1 MPLETS
7 ASIAAVSYGLA
18 AIAFALLALTAR
30 GRDGPP
36 GVPGLAVPAAA
47 SFLWAGILALQAL
60 LRAGQELAA
69 LAELGRN
76 LVWVW
81 FLWRNLHALRAKTE
95 AIKAENN
102 DTLAFLGRGLSGLA
116 LLAFSSHVIALFFPA
131 SRLSYWIGAV
141 FPALFAVAGMVLV
154 EQFYRNSSVKERWG
168 IKHLCLALGGIF
180 VFDFYLFSEAML
192 FASISQDGWI
202 ARGAVNALL
211 VPLLWVSLR
220 RRANTDMQLAISHRM
235 AFHSAALMGAGL
247 YLMLMAA
254 AGYYIR
260 FAGGEWGAI
269 FQTVFLFGAALV
281 LLLAIFSST
290 VRAKLR
296 VYLAKHFF
304 RYRYDYREEWLHFTS
319 MLTEGEPDALVYDRS
334 LQAMARLVDSP
345 AAALWL
351 KQETGAPGS
360 SAASTGVYR
369 RAAQWNFA
377 ELDGQL
383 EAGHP
388 FAAFL
393 ESRQWV
399 LDLKDCKEQP
409 DLLLE
414 SGFPT
419 WLLECDQAWL
429 VIPLLWH
436 DRLSGFVVL
445 AKSLSQPGMDWE
457 INDLLKTAARQ
468 AAAHLAQAQAAEA
481 LTVARQFES
490 FNRAAAFVVH
500 DIKNL
505 VAQLSLLL
513 ANAEK
518 HKHKPAFQEDMLA
531 TIESSVARMNRMLI
545 KLSDEPG
552 ASNKSTVDLGV
563 ILNEVMQSKSAYSL
577 KPELHIEA
585 QGMRVKAEREKLVRV
600 VGHLVQ
606 NAIEATPYTGKVSVT
621 LARADAW
628 AVLKVEDTGAGMDA
642 DFIHERLFRP
652 FASTKGTGMGI
663 GAYECK
669 EYVQELNGTIQVA
682 SIPGRGTQFSVRLP
696 LITELTP

>member
-1 MPLETS
+1 MPIEPS

-18 AIAFALLALTAR
+18 AIAFALLALTSR

-47 SFLWAGILALQAL
+47 SFLWAAILALHAL

-81 FLWRNLHALRAKTE
+81 FLWRNLRALRAKTDSTD
-95 AIKAENN
+95 A
-102 DTLAFLGRGLSGLA
+102 LAFLGRGLGGLA
-116 LLAFSSHVIALFFPA
+116 ILALASHVIALFFPA

-141 FPALFAVAGMVLV
+141 YPALFAVAGMVLV
-154 EQFYRNSSVKERWG
+154 EQFYRNSSAQERWG

-192 FASISQDGWI
+192 FAAISQDGWI

-211 VPLLWVSLR
+211 VPLLWISLR

-269 FQTVFLFGAALV
+269 LQTVFLFGSALV
-281 LLLAIFSST
+281 LLLAVFSST

-304 RYRYDYREEWLHFTS
+304 RYRYDYREEWLRFTS
-319 MLTEGEPDALVYDRS
+319 MLTEGEPDAQVFDRS

-351 KQETGAPGS
+351 KQESGTQGGA
-360 SAASTGVYR
+360 VYR
-369 RAAQWNFA
+369 RAAHWNFA
-377 ELDGQL
+377 ELEGQL
-383 EAGHP
+383 EADHAFP
-388 FAAFL
+388 AFL

-409 DLLLE
+409 DLIAE
-414 SGFPT
+414 ADFPA
-419 WLLECDQAWL
+419 WLLACDKAWL

-436 DRLSGFVVL
+436 ERLSGFVVL
-445 AKSLSQPGMDWE
+445 AKSMSQPGMDWE

-518 HKHKPAFQEDMLA
+518 HKHNPEFQEDMLA
-531 TIESSVARMNRMLI
+531 TIESSVARMNRMLL
-545 KLSDEPG
+545 KLRDEPG
-552 ASNKSTVDLGV
+552 ASNKSTVDLSAMLTEV
-563 ILNEVMQSKSAYSL
+563 IQSKSAYSV
-577 KPELHIEA
+577 KPKLRIEA
-585 QGMRVKAEREKLVRV
+585 EGMRVKAEREKLVRV

-606 NAIEATPYTGKVSVT
+606 NAIEATPYTGNVSVT
-621 LARADAW
+621 LARTDGW
-628 AVLKVEDTGAGMDA
+628 AVLTVEDTGSGMDA
-642 DFIHERLFRP
+642 AFIRERLFRP

-669 EYVQELNGTIQVA
+669 EYVQELNGNIQVA
-682 SIPGRGTQFSVRLP
+682 SQPGRGTLFTVRLP
-696 LITELTP
+696 LISESTP

>member
-1 MPLETS
+1 MTME
-7 ASIAAVSYGLA
+7 ANVGIATISYGLA
-18 AIAFALLALTAR
+18 ALAFAFLALTSR

-47 SFLWAGILALQAL
+47 SFLWATILALHVL

-81 FLWRNLHALRAKTE
+81 FLWRNLRALRARNE
-95 AIKAENN
+95 QA
-102 DTLAFLGRGLSGLA
+102 DTLSSLGRGLTGLA
-116 LLAFSSHVIALFFPA
+116 VLAVASHVLAFLFSNPQ
-131 SRLSYWIGAV
+131 LSYWIGAV
-141 FPALFAVAGMVLV
+141 YPALFAIAGMVLV
-154 EQFYRNSSVKERWG
+154 EQFYRNSSVQERWG

-192 FASISQDGWI
+192 FAAISQDGWI

-211 VPLLWVSLR
+211 VPLLWISLR
-220 RRANTDMQLAISHRM
+220 RRANTDMKLAISHRM
-235 AFHSAALMGAGL
+235 AFHSAALMGSGL

-260 FAGGEWGAI
+260 YAGGEWGAI
-269 FQTVFLFGAALV
+269 LQTVFLFGAALV
-281 LLLAIFSST
+281 LLMAVFSSM

-304 RYRYDYREEWLHFTS
+304 RYRYDYREEWLRFTS
-319 MLTEGEPDALVYDRS
+319 MLTEGEPGAQVYDRS

-351 KQETGAPGS
+351 KQDS
-360 SAASTGVYR
+360 SAVTSSYR
-369 RAAQWNFA
+369 RAAHWNFA

-388 FAAFL
+388 FPSFL
-393 ESRQWV
+393 ETRQWV
-399 LDLKDCKEQP
+399 LDLKDCKDQP
-409 DLLLE
+409 ELLAE
-414 SGFPT
+414 SQLPA
-419 WLLECDQAWL
+419 WLLACDKAWL

-436 DRLSGFVVL
+436 DNLSGFVVL
-445 AKSLSQPGMDWE
+445 AKSMSQQGMDWE

-531 TIESSVARMNRMLI
+531 TIESSVARMNRMLL
-545 KLSDEPG
+545 KLSDE
-552 ASNKSTVDLGV
+552 AESSNKSSVDLGD
-563 ILNEVMQSKSAYSL
+563 ILTEVMQSKSAYSL

-585 QGMRVKAEREKLVRV
+585 TGLRVKAEREKLVRV
-600 VGHLVQ
+600 LGHLVQ

-621 LARADAW
+621 LARADDW
-628 AVLKVEDTGAGMDA
+628 ALLTVEDTGSGMDA
-642 DFIHERLFRP
+642 AFIRERLFRP

-669 EYVQELNGTIQVA
+669 EYVQGLNGNIQVT
-682 SIPGRGTQFSVRLP
+682 SHPGRGTLFSVRLP
-696 LITELTP
+696 LITEPTS

>member
-1 MPLETS
+1 MSGLATNMG
-7 ASIAAVSYGLA
+7 IAVFSYGLA
-18 AIAFALLALTAR
+18 AVAFAFLALTAR

-47 SFLWAGILALQAL
+47 SFLWAGILALHAL
-60 LRAGQELAA
+60 LRAGQELAG

-81 FLWRNLHALRAKTE
+81 FLWRNLRALRAKTDRTD
-95 AIKAENN
+95 N
-102 DTLAFLGRGLSGLA
+102 LAFLGRGLGGLA
-116 LLAFSSHVIALFFPA
+116 ILAFGSHAIALFFPA
-131 SRLSYWIGAV
+131 SQLSYWVGAV

-154 EQFYRNSSVKERWG
+154 EQFYRNSSIHERWT

-180 VFDFYLFSEAML
+180 VFDFYLYSEAML
-192 FASISQDGWI
+192 FAAISQDGWI

-211 VPLLWVSLR
+211 VPLLWISLR
-220 RRANTDMQLAISHRM
+220 RRANTDMKLAISHRM

-260 FAGGEWGAI
+260 YAGGEWGAVL
-269 FQTVFLFGAALV
+269 QTVFLFGAALV
-281 LLLAIFSST
+281 LLLAIFSGN

-319 MLTEGEPDALVYDRS
+319 MLTEGEPDARVYDRT

-351 KQETGAPGS
+351 KHENGT
-360 SAASTGVYR
+360 YR
-369 RAAQWNFA
+369 RAAQWNFS
-377 ELDGQL
+377 ELEGHL
-383 EAGHP
+383 EAGHA
-388 FAAFL
+388 FSAFL

-409 DLLLE
+409 DLLE
-414 SGFPT
+414 ETQFPA
-419 WLLECDQAWL
+419 WLLACDKAWL

-445 AKSLSQPGMDWE
+445 AKSMSQPGMDWE
-457 INDLLKTAARQ
+457 INDLLKTASRQ

-518 HKHKPAFQEDMLA
+518 HKHKPEFQEDMLA
-531 TIESSVARMNRMLI
+531 TIESSVARMNRMLL
-545 KLSDEPG
+545 KLKDETSASD
-552 ASNKSTVDLGV
+552 KSSVDLGE
-563 ILNEVMQSKSAYSL
+563 ILHEVMQSKSAYSL
-577 KPELHIEA
+577 KPNLQIEA
-585 QGMRVKAEREKLVRV
+585 AGMRVKADREKLVRV

-606 NAIEATPYTGKVSVT
+606 NAIEATPYTGNVGVK
-621 LARADAW
+621 LNREDGW
-628 AVLKVEDTGAGMDA
+628 AVMTVEDSGTGMDA
-642 DFIHERLFRP
+642 DFIRERLFRP
-652 FASTKGTGMGI
+652 FASTKGSGMGI

-669 EYVQELNGTIQVA
+669 EYVQELNGNIQVV
-682 SIPGRGTQFSVRLP
+682 SKPGRGTLFTVRLP
-696 LITELTP
+696 LITEPTP

>member
-1 MPLETS
+1 MPVES
-7 ASIAAVSYGLA
+7 SISIAAVSYGLA
-18 AIAFALLALTAR
+18 AIAFALLALTSR

-47 SFLWAGILALQAL
+47 SFLWAGILSLQAL

-69 LAELGRN
+69 VAELGRD

-81 FLWRNLHALRAKTE
+81 FLWRNLRALRAKTE
-95 AIKAENN
+95 GA
-102 DTLAFLGRGLSGLA
+102 DTLAFLGRGLGGLA
-116 LLAFSSHVIALFFPA
+116 ILAFASHAIALLFPA
-131 SRLSYWIGAV
+131 SQLSYWIGAV

-154 EQFYRNSSVKERWG
+154 EQFYRNSNVQERWG

-192 FASISQDGWI
+192 FAAISQDGWI

-220 RRANTDMQLAISHRM
+220 RRANTDMKLAISHRM

-269 FQTVFLFGAALV
+269 LQTVFLFGAALV
-281 LLLAIFSST
+281 LLMAVFSST

-304 RYRYDYREEWLHFTS
+304 RYRYDYREEWLRFTS
-319 MLTEGEPDALVYDRS
+319 MLTEGEPDAQVYDRS

-351 KQETGAPGS
+351 KQESGA
-360 SAASTGVYR
+360 YR
-369 RAAQWNFA
+369 RAAHWNFA
-377 ELDGQL
+377 ELEGQL
-383 EAGHP
+383 EADHP
-388 FAAFL
+388 FTAFL
-393 ESRQWV
+393 EIRQWV
-399 LDLKDCKEQP
+399 LDLKDCREQP
-409 DLLLE
+409 DLLAE
-414 SGFPT
+414 TQFPV
-419 WLLECDQAWL
+419 WLLGCDKAWL

-436 DRLSGFVVL
+436 ERLSGFVVL
-445 AKSLSQPGMDWE
+445 AKSMSQPGMDWE

-468 AAAHLAQAQAAEA
+468 AAAHLAQAQAADA

-513 ANAEK
+513 ANAER
-518 HKHKPAFQEDMLA
+518 HKHKPEFQEDMLA
-531 TIESSVARMNRMLI
+531 TIESSVARMNRMLL
-545 KLSDEPG
+545 KLRDEPG
-552 ASNKSTVDLGV
+552 ASDKSTVDLSL
-563 ILNEVMQSKSAYSL
+563 ILKDVMQSKSAYSL

-585 QGMRVKAEREKLVRV
+585 NGIRVKAEREKLVRIL
-600 VGHLVQ
+600 GHLVQ

-621 LARADAW
+621 LARADDW
-628 AVLKVEDTGAGMDA
+628 AVLSVEDTGAGMDA
-642 DFIHERLFRP
+642 AFIRERLFRP

-669 EYVQELNGTIQVA
+669 EYVQELNGNIQVA
-682 SIPGRGTQFSVRLP
+682 SKPGRGTLFTVRLP
-696 LITELTP
+696 LITEPTP

>member
-1 MPLETS
+1 MPLDSS
-7 ASIAAVSYGLA
+7 AIITAVSYGLA
-18 AIAFALLALTAR
+18 AVAFALLALTSR

-47 SFLWAGILALQAL
+47 SFLWAAILALQAL
-60 LRAGQELAA
+60 LRAGQELAG
-69 LAELGRN
+69 LAELMRD
-76 LVWVW
+76 LVWMW
-81 FLWRNLHALRAKTE
+81 FLWRNLRALRAKTDSD
-95 AIKAENN
+95 KARSA
-102 DTLAFLGRGLSGLA
+102 DTLAFLGRGLGGLA
-116 LLAFSSHVIALFFPA
+116 ALAFASHVIALLFPA
-131 SRLSYWIGAV
+131 SQLSYWIGAV
-141 FPALFAVAGMVLV
+141 YPALFAVAGMVLV
-154 EQFYRNSSVKERWG
+154 EQFYRNSSAQERWG

-192 FASISQDGWI
+192 FAAISQDGWV

-220 RRANTDMQLAISHRM
+220 RRANTDMNLAISHRM

-260 FAGGEWGAI
+260 LAGGNWGAML
-269 FQTVFLFGAALV
+269 QTVFLFGAALV
-281 LLLAIFSST
+281 LLLAVFSST

-304 RYRYDYREEWLHFTS
+304 RYRYDYREEWLRFTS
-319 MLTEGEPDALVYDRS
+319 MLTEGEPDAQVYDRS

-351 KQETGAPGS
+351 KQDSGAKTG
-360 SAASTGVYR
+360 GVYR
-369 RAAQWNFA
+369 RAAHWNFV

-383 EAGHP
+383 DADHTFP
-388 FAAFL
+388 KFL

-409 DLLLE
+409 DLLDE
-414 SGFPT
+414 ASFPP
-419 WLLECDQAWL
+419 WLLACEKAWL

-436 DRLSGFVVL
+436 ERLSGFVVL
-445 AKSLSQPGMDWE
+445 AKSMSQPGMDWE

-531 TIESSVARMNRMLI
+531 TIESSVARMNRMLL
-545 KLSDEPG
+545 KLRDDPG
-552 ASNKSTVDLGV
+552 ASDLNPLDSNTVDLSAM
-563 ILNEVMQSKSAYSL
+563 LHEVMQSKNAYSL
-577 KPELHIEA
+577 KPVLHIQA
-585 QGMRVKAEREKLVRV
+585 AGMRVKAEREKLIRV

-606 NAIEATPYTGKVSVT
+606 NAIEATPYTGNVSVT
-621 LARADAW
+621 LARAVDW
-628 AVLKVEDTGAGMDA
+628 AVLTVADTGTGMDA
-642 DFIHERLFRP
+642 NFIRERLFRP

-669 EYVQELNGTIQVA
+669 EYVQELNGNIQVT
-682 SIPGRGTQFSVRLP
+682 SQPGRGTLFTVRLP
-696 LITELTP
+696 LISESTP

>member
-1 MPLETS
+1 ME
-7 ASIAAVSYGLA
+7 ANVGIATISYGLA
-18 AIAFALLALTAR
+18 ALAFAFLALTSR

-47 SFLWAGILALQAL
+47 SFLWATILALHVL

-81 FLWRNLHALRAKTE
+81 FLWRNLRALRARNE
-95 AIKAENN
+95 QA
-102 DTLAFLGRGLSGLA
+102 DTLSSLGRGLTGLA
-116 LLAFSSHVIALFFPA
+116 VLAVASHVLAFLFSNPQ
-131 SRLSYWIGAV
+131 LSYWIGAV
-141 FPALFAVAGMVLV
+141 YPALFAIAGMVLV
-154 EQFYRNSSVKERWG
+154 EQFYRNSSVQERWG

-192 FASISQDGWI
+192 FAAISQDGWI

-211 VPLLWVSLR
+211 VPLLWISLR
-220 RRANTDMQLAISHRM
+220 RRANTDMKLAISHRM
-235 AFHSAALMGAGL
+235 AFHSAALMGSGL

-260 FAGGEWGAI
+260 YAGGEWGAI
-269 FQTVFLFGAALV
+269 LQTVFLFGAALV
-281 LLLAIFSST
+281 LLMAVFSSM

-304 RYRYDYREEWLHFTS
+304 RYRYDYREEWLRFTS
-319 MLTEGEPDALVYDRS
+319 MLTEGEPGAQVYDRS

-351 KQETGAPGS
+351 KQDS
-360 SAASTGVYR
+360 SAVTSSYR
-369 RAAQWNFA
+369 RAAHWNFA

-388 FAAFL
+388 FPSFL
-393 ESRQWV
+393 ETRQWV
-399 LDLKDCKEQP
+399 LDLKDCKDQP
-409 DLLLE
+409 ELLAE
-414 SGFPT
+414 SQLPA
-419 WLLECDQAWL
+419 WLLACDKAWL

-436 DRLSGFVVL
+436 DNLSGFVVL
-445 AKSLSQPGMDWE
+445 AKSMSQQGMDWE

-531 TIESSVARMNRMLI
+531 TIESSVARMNRMLL
-545 KLSDEPG
+545 KLSDE
-552 ASNKSTVDLGV
+552 AESSDKSSVDLGD
-563 ILNEVMQSKSAYSL
+563 ILTEVMQSKSAYSL
-577 KPELHIEA
+577 KPELYIEA
-585 QGMRVKAEREKLVRV
+585 TGLRIKAEREKLVRV
-600 VGHLVQ
+600 LGHLVQ

-621 LARADAW
+621 LARADDW
-628 AVLKVEDTGAGMDA
+628 ALLTVEDTGSGMDA
-642 DFIHERLFRP
+642 AFIRERLFRP

-669 EYVQELNGTIQVA
+669 EYVQGLNGNIQVT
-682 SIPGRGTQFSVRLP
+682 SHPGRGTLFSVRLP
-696 LITELTP
+696 LITEPTS

>member
-1 MPLETS
+1 MPIEPS
-7 ASIAAVSYGLA
+7 VSIAAISYGLA
-18 AIAFALLALTAR
+18 AIAFAVLALTSR

-60 LRAGQELAA
+60 LRSGQELAG
-69 LAELGRN
+69 LSELGRN

-81 FLWRNLHALRAKTE
+81 FLWRNLRALRAKTDG
-95 AIKAENN
+95 A
-102 DTLAFLGRGLSGLA
+102 DSLAFLGRGLGGLA
-116 LLAFSSHVIALFFPA
+116 ALAFASHVIALFFPG

-141 FPALFAVAGMVLV
+141 YPALFAVAGMVLV
-154 EQFYRNSSVKERWG
+154 EQFYRNSSAQERWG

-192 FASISQDGWI
+192 FAAISQDGWI
-202 ARGAVNALL
+202 ARGLVNALL
-211 VPLLWVSLR
+211 VPLLLISLR
-220 RRANTDMQLAISHRM
+220 RRANTDMKLAISHRM

-269 FQTVFLFGAALV
+269 LQTVFLFGAALV
-281 LLLAIFSST
+281 LLLAVFSST

-304 RYRYDYREEWLHFTS
+304 RYRYDYREEWLRFTS
-319 MLTEGEPDALVYDRS
+319 MLTEGEPDAQVYDRS

-351 KQETGAPGS
+351 KQEGGAQGG
-360 SAASTGVYR
+360 AVYR
-369 RAAQWNFA
+369 RAAHWNFA

-383 EAGHP
+383 GKHHAFSE
-388 FAAFL
+388 FL

-399 LDLKDCKEQP
+399 LDLKDCREQP
-409 DLLLE
+409 DLLAE
-414 SGFPT
+414 ADFPV
-419 WLLECDQAWL
+419 WLLACEKAWL
-429 VIPLLWH
+429 IIPLLWH
-436 DRLSGFVVL
+436 ERLSGFVVL
-445 AKSLSQPGMDWE
+445 AKSMSQPGMDWE

-468 AAAHLAQAQAAEA
+468 AAAHLAQAQVADA

-518 HKHKPAFQEDMLA
+518 HKHKPEFQEDMLA
-531 TIESSVARMNRMLI
+531 TIESSVARMNRMLL

-552 ASNKSTVDLGV
+552 ASDKSTVDLSAM
-563 ILNEVMQSKSAYSL
+563 LHEVMQTKSAYSL
-577 KPELHIEA
+577 KPILVIEA
-585 QGMRVKAEREKLVRV
+585 EGMRVKAEREKLVRV

-606 NAIEATPYTGKVSVT
+606 NAIEATPYTGNVSVT
-621 LARADAW
+621 LARADNW
-628 AVLKVEDTGAGMDA
+628 AVLTVEDTGTGMDTV
-642 DFIHERLFRP
+642 FIRERLFRP

-669 EYVQELNGTIQVA
+669 EYVQELNGNIQVA
-682 SIPGRGTQFSVRLP
+682 SKPGRGTLFTVRLP
-696 LITELTP
+696 LITEPTP

>member
-1 MPLETS
+1 MSGLATNMG
-7 ASIAAVSYGLA
+7 IAVFSYGLA
-18 AIAFALLALTAR
+18 AVAFAFLALTAR

-47 SFLWAGILALQAL
+47 SFLWAGILALHAL
-60 LRAGQELAA
+60 LRAGQELAG

-81 FLWRNLHALRAKTE
+81 FLWRNLRALRAKTDRTD
-95 AIKAENN
+95 N
-102 DTLAFLGRGLSGLA
+102 LAFLGRGLGGLA
-116 LLAFSSHVIALFFPA
+116 ILAFGSHAIALFFPA
-131 SRLSYWIGAV
+131 SQLSYWVGAV

-154 EQFYRNSSVKERWG
+154 EQFYRNSSIHERWT

-180 VFDFYLFSEAML
+180 VFDFYLYSEAML
-192 FASISQDGWI
+192 FAAISQDGWI

-211 VPLLWVSLR
+211 VPLLWISLR
-220 RRANTDMQLAISHRM
+220 RRANTDMKLAISHRM

-260 FAGGEWGAI
+260 YAGGEWGAVL
-269 FQTVFLFGAALV
+269 QTVFLFGAALV
-281 LLLAIFSST
+281 LLLAIFSGS

-319 MLTEGEPDALVYDRS
+319 MLTEGEPDARVYDRT

-351 KQETGAPGS
+351 KHDNGT
-360 SAASTGVYR
+360 YR
-369 RAAQWNFA
+369 RAAQWNFS
-377 ELDGQL
+377 ELEGHL
-383 EAGHP
+383 EAGHA
-388 FAAFL
+388 FSTFL

-409 DLLLE
+409 DLLE
-414 SGFPT
+414 ETQFPA
-419 WLLECDQAWL
+419 WLLACDKAWL

-445 AKSLSQPGMDWE
+445 AKSMSQPGMDWE
-457 INDLLKTAARQ
+457 INDLLKTASRQ

-518 HKHKPAFQEDMLA
+518 HKHKPEFQEDMLA
-531 TIESSVARMNRMLI
+531 TIESSVARMNRMLL
-545 KLSDEPG
+545 KLKDETSASDN
-552 ASNKSTVDLGV
+552 SSVDLGE
-563 ILNEVMQSKSAYSL
+563 ILHEVMQSKSAYSL
-577 KPELHIEA
+577 KPSLQIEA
-585 QGMRVKAEREKLVRV
+585 AGMRVKADREKLVRV

-606 NAIEATPYTGKVSVT
+606 NAIEATPYTGNVGVK
-621 LARADAW
+621 LNREDGW
-628 AVLKVEDTGAGMDA
+628 AVMTVEDSGTGMDA

-652 FASTKGTGMGI
+652 FASTKGSGMGI

-669 EYVQELNGTIQVA
+669 EYVQELNGNIQVV
-682 SIPGRGTQFSVRLP
+682 SKPGRGTLFTVRLP
-696 LITELTP
+696 LITEPTP

>member
-1 MPLETS
+1 MSLAS
-7 ASIAAVSYGLA
+7 AANVAAISYGLA
-18 AIAFALLALTAR
+18 AIAYAYLALTSR

-47 SFLWAGILALQAL
+47 SFLWAGILALHAL
-60 LRAGQELAA
+60 LRAGHELAA

-81 FLWRNLHALRAKTE
+81 FLWRNLRALRAK
-95 AIKAENN
+95 AEKT
-102 DTLAFLGRGLSGLA
+102 DSLAFLGRGLGGLA
-116 LLAFSSHVIALFFPA
+116 VIAVASHAIALAFSNPQ
-131 SRLSYWIGAV
+131 LSYWIGAV
-141 FPALFAVAGMVLV
+141 FPALFGVAGMVLV
-154 EQFYRNSSVKERWG
+154 EQFYRNSSPQERWG
-168 IKHLCLALGGIF
+168 VKHLCLALGGIF
-180 VFDFYLFSEAML
+180 VFDFYLYSEAML
-192 FASISQDGWI
+192 FSAISQDGWI

-220 RRANTDMQLAISHRM
+220 RRANTDMKLAISHRM
-235 AFHSAALMGAGL
+235 AFHSAALMGSGL
-247 YLMLMAA
+247 YLMMMAA

-260 FAGGEWGAI
+260 FAGGEWGAVL
-269 FQTVFLFGAALV
+269 QTVFLFGAVLI
-281 LLLAIFSST
+281 LLLAVFSSM

-304 RYRYDYREEWLHFTS
+304 RYRYDYREEWLRFTS
-319 MLTEGEPDALVYDRS
+319 MLTEGEPDAQVYDRS
-334 LQAMARLVDSP
+334 IQAMARLVDSH

-351 KQETGAPGS
+351 KQDSGS
-360 SAASTGVYR
+360 GRTVYR
-369 RAAQWNFA
+369 RVAHWNFS

-383 EAGHP
+383 DSNHEFP
-388 FAAFL
+388 AFL
-393 ESRQWV
+393 ESRHWV

-409 DLLLE
+409 ELLQE
-414 SGFPT
+414 AHFPA
-419 WLLECDQAWL
+419 WLLACDKAWL

-436 DRLSGFVVL
+436 ENLSGFVVL
-445 AKSLSQPGMDWE
+445 AKSMSQPGMDWE

-531 TIESSVARMNRMLI
+531 TIESSVARMNRMLL
-545 KLSDEPG
+545 KLRDEPEEV
-552 ASNKSTVDLGV
+552 SDTSTVDLNS
-563 ILNEVMQSKSAYSL
+563 ILHEVMQSKSAYSL
-577 KPELHIEA
+577 KPELQIEA
-585 QGMRVKAEREKLVRV
+585 VGMRVKAEREKLVRV
-600 VGHLVQ
+600 IGHLVQ
-606 NAIEATPYTGKVSVT
+606 NAIEATPYTGNVSVK
-621 LARADAW
+621 LIREDDW
-628 AVLKVEDTGAGMDA
+628 AILTVSDTGAGMDA
-642 DFIHERLFRP
+642 TFIRERLFRP

-669 EYVQELNGTIQVA
+669 EYVQELNGTIQVT
-682 SIPGRGTQFSVRLP
+682 SNPGRGTLFTVRLP
-696 LITELTP
+696 LITEPTP

>member
-1 MPLETS
+1 MSVEHGV
-7 ASIAAVSYGLA
+7 SIAAISYGLA
-18 AIAFALLALTAR
+18 AIAFALLALTSR

-47 SFLWAGILALQAL
+47 SFLWASVLAFQAL
-60 LRAGQELAA
+60 LRAGHELAV

-81 FLWRNLHALRAKTE
+81 FLWRNLRALRVKGDSAKSE
-95 AIKAENN
+95 RGDPLSFLGLGLSALAI
-102 DTLAFLGRGLSGLA
+102 LAFASQVFTLLFPFDKLA
-116 LLAFSSHVIALFFPA
+116 
-131 SRLSYWIGAV
+131 YWVEAV
-141 FPALFAVAGMVLV
+141 YPALFAVAGMVLV
-154 EQFYRNSSVKERWG
+154 EQFYRNSNEQERWG
-168 IKHLCLALGGIF
+168 VKHLCLALGGIF
-180 VFDFYLFSEAML
+180 VFDFYLYSEAML
-192 FASISQDGWI
+192 FAAISQDGWV

-211 VPLLWVSLR
+211 VPLLWISLR
-220 RRANTDMQLAISHRM
+220 RRANTDMKLAISHRM

-247 YLMLMAA
+247 YLMLMAG

-281 LLLAIFSST
+281 LLLAVFSST

-304 RYRYDYREEWLHFTS
+304 RYRYDYREEWLRFTS
-319 MLTEGEPDALVYDRS
+319 MLTEGEPDAQVYDRS
-334 LQAMARLVDSP
+334 MQAMARLVDSP
-345 AAALWL
+345 AATLWL
-351 KQETGAPGS
+351 VQENGA
-360 SAASTGVYR
+360 YR
-369 RAAQWNFA
+369 RVAHWNFG

-383 EAGHP
+383 PAEHP
-388 FAAFL
+388 FSAFL
-393 ESRQWV
+393 ARSQSV
-399 LDLKDCKEQP
+399 LNLKDCKEQP
-409 DLLLE
+409 ELLAE
-414 SGFPT
+414 ANIPA
-419 WLLECDQAWL
+419 WLLACEKAWL

-445 AKSLSQPGMDWE
+445 ATSMSQPGMDWE

-490 FNRAAAFVVH
+490 FNRASAFVVH

-531 TIESSVARMNRMLI
+531 TIESSVARMNRMLL
-545 KLSDEPG
+545 KLSDEPEV
-552 ASNKSTVDLGV
+552 SDKSTVDLTG
-563 ILNEVMQSKSAYSL
+563 LLAEVMQSKSAFSL
-577 KPELHIEA
+577 KPQLRVEA
-585 QGMRVKAEREKLVRV
+585 DGMRVKAEREKLVRV

-606 NAIEATPYTGKVSVT
+606 NAIEATPYTGNVGVT
-621 LARADAW
+621 LARADDW
-628 AVLKVEDTGAGMDA
+628 AVLTVEDSGSGMDA
-642 DFIHERLFRP
+642 AFIRERLFRP

-669 EYVQELNGTIQVA
+669 EYVQELNGSIQVA
-682 SIPGRGTQFSVRLP
+682 SQPGRGTLFTIRLP
-696 LITELTP
+696 LISESTTP

>member
-1 MPLETS
+1 MPIDPST
-7 ASIAAVSYGLA
+7 SIAAVSYGLA
-18 AIAFALLALTAR
+18 AIAFALLALTSR

-47 SFLWAGILALQAL
+47 SFLWAAILALQAL
-60 LRAGQELAA
+60 LRAGQELAG
-69 LAELGRN
+69 LAELMRD

-81 FLWRNLHALRAKTE
+81 FLWRNLQALRAKTE
-95 AIKAENN
+95 STDA
-102 DTLAFLGRGLSGLA
+102 LAFLGRGLAGLA
-116 LLAFSSHVIALFFPA
+116 GLAFASHVIALFFPA

-141 FPALFAVAGMVLV
+141 YPALFAVAGMVLV
-154 EQFYRNSSVKERWG
+154 EQFYRNSSVQERWG

-180 VFDFYLFSEAML
+180 VFDFYLYSEAML
-192 FASISQDGWI
+192 FAAVSQDGWI

-211 VPLLWVSLR
+211 VPLLWISLR
-220 RRANTDMQLAISHRM
+220 RRANTDMKLAISHRM

-260 FAGGEWGAI
+260 LAGGNWGAI
-269 FQTVFLFGAALV
+269 LQTVFLFGAALV
-281 LLLAIFSST
+281 LLLAVFSST

-304 RYRYDYREEWLHFTS
+304 RYRYDYREEWLRFTS
-319 MLTEGEPDALVYDRS
+319 MLTEGEPDAQVYDRS
-334 LQAMARLVDSP
+334 LQAMARLVDSA

-351 KQETGAPGS
+351 KQESGAKGGS
-360 SAASTGVYR
+360 VYR

-377 ELDGQL
+377 ELEGQL
-383 EAGHP
+383 EADHAFP
-388 FAAFL
+388 KFL

-409 DLLLE
+409 DLLAE
-414 SGFPT
+414 AGFPA
-419 WLLECDQAWL
+419 WLLACEKAWL

-518 HKHKPAFQEDMLA
+518 HKHNPEFQEDMLA
-531 TIESSVARMNRMLI
+531 TIESSVARMNRMLH
-545 KLSDEPG
+545 KLRDEPG
-552 ASNKSTVDLGV
+552 AGDMCTLDPGTVDLSAM
-563 ILNEVMQSKSAYSL
+563 LQEVMQSKNAYSL
-577 KPELHIEA
+577 KPILRIETE
-585 QGMRVKAEREKLVRV
+585 GMRVKAEREKLVRI

-606 NAIEATPYTGKVSVT
+606 NAIEATPYTGNVSVT
-621 LARADAW
+621 LARADGW
-628 AVLKVEDTGAGMDA
+628 AVLTVADTGAGMDA
-642 DFIHERLFRP
+642 SFIRERLFRP

-669 EYVQELNGTIQVA
+669 EYVQELNGSIQVA
-682 SIPGRGTQFSVRLP
+682 STPGRGTLFTIRLP
-696 LITELTP
+696 LITEPTP

>member
-1 MPLETS
+1 MPVESS
-7 ASIAAVSYGLA
+7 ASIAAVSYVLA
-18 AIAFALLALTAR
+18 AIAFALLALTSR

-47 SFLWAGILALQAL
+47 SFLWAGILSLQAL

-69 LAELGRN
+69 VAELGRD

-81 FLWRNLHALRAKTE
+81 FLWRNLRALRAKTE
-95 AIKAENN
+95 GA
-102 DTLAFLGRGLSGLA
+102 DTLAFLGRGLGGLA
-116 LLAFSSHVIALFFPA
+116 ILAFASHAVALLFPA
-131 SRLSYWIGAV
+131 NQLSYWIGAV

-154 EQFYRNSSVKERWG
+154 EQFYRNSNVQERWG

-192 FASISQDGWI
+192 FAAISQDGWI

-220 RRANTDMQLAISHRM
+220 RRANTDMKLAISHRM

-269 FQTVFLFGAALV
+269 LQTVFLFGAALV
-281 LLLAIFSST
+281 LLMAVFSST

-304 RYRYDYREEWLHFTS
+304 RYRYDYREEWLRFTS
-319 MLTEGEPDALVYDRS
+319 MLTEGEPDAQVYDRS

-351 KQETGAPGS
+351 KQESGA
-360 SAASTGVYR
+360 YR
-369 RAAQWNFA
+369 RAAHWNFA
-377 ELDGQL
+377 ELEGQL
-383 EAGHP
+383 EADHP
-388 FAAFL
+388 FTAFL
-393 ESRQWV
+393 EIRQWV
-399 LDLKDCKEQP
+399 LDLKDCREQP
-409 DLLLE
+409 DLLAE
-414 SGFPT
+414 TQFPV
-419 WLLECDQAWL
+419 WLLGCDKAWL

-436 DRLSGFVVL
+436 ERLSGFVVL
-445 AKSLSQPGMDWE
+445 AKSMSQPGMDWE

-468 AAAHLAQAQAAEA
+468 AAAHLAQAQAADA

-513 ANAEK
+513 ANAER
-518 HKHKPAFQEDMLA
+518 HKHKPEFQEDMLA
-531 TIESSVARMNRMLI
+531 TIESSVARMNRMLL
-545 KLSDEPG
+545 KLRDEPG
-552 ASNKSTVDLGV
+552 ASDKSTVDLSL
-563 ILNEVMQSKSAYSL
+563 ILKDVMQSKSAYSL

-585 QGMRVKAEREKLVRV
+585 NGIRVKAEREKLVRIL
-600 VGHLVQ
+600 GHLVQ

-621 LARADAW
+621 LARADDW
-628 AVLKVEDTGAGMDA
+628 AVLSVEDTGAGMDA
-642 DFIHERLFRP
+642 AFIRERLFRP

-669 EYVQELNGTIQVA
+669 EYVQELNGNIQVA
-682 SIPGRGTQFSVRLP
+682 SKPGRGTLFTVRLP
-696 LITELTP
+696 LITEPTP

>member
-1 MPLETS
+1 MPIDPS
-7 ASIAAVSYGLA
+7 ADIAAVSYGLA
-18 AIAFALLALTAR
+18 AVAFALLALTSR

-47 SFLWAGILALQAL
+47 SFLWAAILALHAL

-81 FLWRNLHALRAKTE
+81 FLWRNLRALRAKTE
-95 AIKAENN
+95 STDA
-102 DTLAFLGRGLSGLA
+102 LSFLGRGLGGLA
-116 LLAFSSHVIALFFPA
+116 MLAFASHVITLFFPA

-154 EQFYRNSSVKERWG
+154 EQFYRNSSAQERWG

-192 FASISQDGWI
+192 FAAISQDGWI
-202 ARGAVNALL
+202 ARGVVNALL
-211 VPLLWVSLR
+211 VPLLWISLR

-269 FQTVFLFGAALV
+269 LQTVFLFGSALV
-281 LLLAIFSST
+281 LLLAVFSST

-304 RYRYDYREEWLHFTS
+304 RYRYDYREEWLRFTS
-319 MLTEGEPDALVYDRS
+319 MLTEGEPDAQVYDRS

-351 KQETGAPGS
+351 KQESGS
-360 SAASTGVYR
+360 YR
-369 RAAQWNFA
+369 RAAHWNFA

-383 EAGHP
+383 EADHAFP
-388 FAAFL
+388 AFL

-399 LDLKDCKEQP
+399 LDLKDSKEQP
-409 DLLLE
+409 DLIAE
-414 SGFPT
+414 ADFPA
-419 WLLECDQAWL
+419 WLLACDKAWL

-436 DRLSGFVVL
+436 ERLSGFVVL
-445 AKSLSQPGMDWE
+445 AKSMSQPGMDWE

-518 HKHKPAFQEDMLA
+518 HKHNPEFQEDMLA
-531 TIESSVARMNRMLI
+531 TIESSVARMNRMLL
-545 KLSDEPG
+545 KLRDEPG
-552 ASNKSTVDLGV
+552 ASNKSTVDLSA
-563 ILNEVMQSKSAYSL
+563 ILTEVMQSKSAYSV
-577 KPELHIEA
+577 KPKLRIEA
-585 QGMRVKAEREKLVRV
+585 EGMRVEAEREKLVRV

-606 NAIEATPYTGKVSVT
+606 NAIEATPYTGNVSVT
-621 LARADAW
+621 LVRTGDW
-628 AVLKVEDTGAGMDA
+628 AVLTVEDTGSGMDA
-642 DFIHERLFRP
+642 AFIRERLFRP

-669 EYVQELNGTIQVA
+669 EYVQELNGSIQVA
-682 SIPGRGTQFSVRLP
+682 SKPGRGTQFTVRLP
-696 LITELTP
+696 LISESTP

>member
-1 MPLETS
+1 MTLDSS
-7 ASIAAVSYGLA
+7 ASIAAISYGLA
-18 AIAFALLALTAR
+18 AVAFAFLALTSR

-47 SFLWAGILALQAL
+47 SFLWASILSLHAL
-60 LRAGQELAA
+60 LRVGQEFAA

-81 FLWRNLHALRAKTE
+81 FLWRNLRALRAKTE
-95 AIKAENN
+95 TT
-102 DTLAFLGRGLSGLA
+102 DTLAFLGSGLGG
-116 LLAFSSHVIALFFPA
+116 LAILAVASHAFTLIFPDTK
-131 SRLSYWIGAV
+131 LSYWVGAV
-141 FPALFAVAGMVLV
+141 YPALFAVAGMVLV
-154 EQFYRNSSVKERWG
+154 EQFYRNSSAQERWG

-192 FASISQDGWI
+192 FTAISQDGWI

-211 VPLLWVSLR
+211 VPLLWISLR
-220 RRANTDMQLAISHRM
+220 RRVVTTDMKLAISHRM
-235 AFHSAALMGAGL
+235 AFHSAALMGSGL

-260 FAGGEWGAI
+260 FAGGEWGAVL
-269 FQTVFLFGAALV
+269 QTVFLFGAALV
-281 LLLAIFSST
+281 LLLAVFSSS

-296 VYLAKHFF
+296 VLLAKHFF
-304 RYRYDYREEWLHFTS
+304 RYRYDYREEWLRFTS
-319 MLTEGEPDALVYDRS
+319 MLTEGEPGAQVYDRS

-351 KQETGAPGS
+351 KQDAGAGH
-360 SAASTGVYR
+360 STYR
-369 RAAQWNFA
+369 RVAHWNFA

-383 EAGHP
+383 EAGHAFP
-388 FAAFL
+388 TFL

-399 LDLKDCKEQP
+399 LDLKDCRDQP
-409 DLLLE
+409 DLLE
-414 SGFPT
+414 ETHFPA
-419 WLLECDQAWL
+419 WLLACDKAWL

-436 DRLSGFVVL
+436 DNLSGFVVL
-445 AKSLSQPGMDWE
+445 AKSITPPGMDWE

-531 TIESSVARMNRMLI
+531 TIESSVARMNRMLL
-545 KLSDEPG
+545 KLTDEPEG
-552 ASNKSTVDLGV
+552 SDKSTVDLSA
-563 ILNEVMQSKSAYSL
+563 ILDEVMQSKRAYSL
-577 KPELHIEA
+577 QPSLQINVT
-585 QGMRVKAEREKLVRV
+585 GMRVKAEREKLVRV
-600 VGHLVQ
+600 IGHLVQ
-606 NAIEATPYTGKVSVT
+606 NAIEATPYTGKVGVT
-621 LARADAW
+621 LDREDNW
-628 AVLKVEDTGAGMDA
+628 AVLTVADTGAGMDA
-642 DFIHERLFRP
+642 TFIRERLFRP

-669 EYVQELNGTIQVA
+669 EYVQELNGAIQVT
-682 SIPGRGTQFSVRLP
+682 STPGRGTRFNVRLP
-696 LITELTP
+696 LITETKP

>member
-1 MPLETS
+1 MPTD
-7 ASIAAVSYGLA
+7 SIASVAAISYGLA
-18 AIAFALLALTAR
+18 AIAFAVLALTSR

-47 SFLWAGILALQAL
+47 SFLWAAILSLQAL
-60 LRAGQELAA
+60 LHASHELAA
-69 LAELGRN
+69 FAELGRN
-76 LVWVW
+76 LVWIW
-81 FLWRNLHALRAKTE
+81 FLWRNLRALRAKTDR
-95 AIKAENN
+95 A
-102 DTLAFLGRGLSGLA
+102 DSLSGLGRGLGGLA
-116 LLAFSSHVIALFFPA
+116 ILTVASHVVALAFSNP
-131 SRLSYWIGAV
+131 RLSYWIGAV
-141 FPALFAVAGMVLV
+141 YPALFAVAGMVLV
-154 EQFYRNSSVKERWG
+154 EQFYRNSSTQERWG

-192 FASISQDGWI
+192 FAAISQDGWI

-211 VPLLWVSLR
+211 VPLLWISLR
-220 RRANTDMQLAISHRM
+220 RRANTDMKLAISHRM
-235 AFHSAALMGAGL
+235 AFHSAALMGSGL
-247 YLMLMAA
+247 YLVLMAA

-260 FAGGEWGAI
+260 YVGGEWGAI
-269 FQTVFLFGAALV
+269 LQTIFLFGSMLV
-281 LLLAIFSST
+281 LLLAVFSGT

-296 VYLAKHFF
+296 VSLAKHFF
-304 RYRYDYREEWLHFTS
+304 RYRYDYREEWLRFTS
-319 MLTEGEPDALVYDRS
+319 MLTEGEPDARVYDRS

-351 KQETGAPGS
+351 KQDGGALRS
-360 SAASTGVYR
+360 SYR
-369 RAAQWNFA
+369 RAAHWNFA

-383 EAGHP
+383 EAGHAFP
-388 FAAFL
+388 AFL

-399 LDLKDCKEQP
+399 LDLKDCKAQP
-409 DLLLE
+409 GLLAE
-414 SGFPT
+414 SDFPP
-419 WLLECDQAWL
+419 WLLACDKAWL

-436 DRLSGFVVL
+436 DNLSGFVVL
-445 AKSLSQPGMDWE
+445 ATSMSQPGMDWE

-531 TIESSVARMNRMLI
+531 TIESSVARMNRMLL
-545 KLSDEPG
+545 KLSDEPEI
-552 ASNKSTVDLGV
+552 SDKSTVDLGQ
-563 ILNEVMQSKSAYSL
+563 ILTEVMQSKSAYSL
-577 KPELHIEA
+577 KPKLQIETS
-585 QGMRVKAEREKLVRV
+585 GMRVKAERERLVRV
-600 VGHLVQ
+600 IGHLVQ
-606 NAIEATPYTGKVSVT
+606 NAIEATPYTGNVSVK
-621 LARADAW
+621 LARADNI
-628 AVLKVEDTGAGMDA
+628 AVLTVEDNGTGMDA
-642 DFIHERLFRP
+642 EFIRERLFRP

-669 EYVQELNGTIQVA
+669 EYVQELNGNIQVT
-682 SIPGRGTQFSVRLP
+682 SHPGRGTLFTVQLP
-696 LITELTP
+696 LITESTS

>member
-1 MPLETS
+1 
-7 ASIAAVSYGLA
+7 V
-18 AIAFALLALTAR
+18 
-30 GRDGPP
+30 
-36 GVPGLAVPAAA
+36 
-47 SFLWAGILALQAL
+47 L

-81 FLWRNLHALRAKTE
+81 FLWRNLRALRARNE
-95 AIKAENN
+95 QA
-102 DTLAFLGRGLSGLA
+102 DTLSSLGRGLTGLA
-116 LLAFSSHVIALFFPA
+116 VLAVASHVLAFLFSNPQ
-131 SRLSYWIGAV
+131 LSYWIGAV
-141 FPALFAVAGMVLV
+141 YPALFAIAGMVLV
-154 EQFYRNSSVKERWG
+154 EQFYRNSSVQERWG

-192 FASISQDGWI
+192 FAAISQDGWI

-211 VPLLWVSLR
+211 VPLLWISLR
-220 RRANTDMQLAISHRM
+220 RRANTDMKLAISHRM
-235 AFHSAALMGAGL
+235 AFHSAALMGSGL

-260 FAGGEWGAI
+260 YAGGEWGAI
-269 FQTVFLFGAALV
+269 LQTVFLFGAALV
-281 LLLAIFSST
+281 LLMAVFSSM

-304 RYRYDYREEWLHFTS
+304 RYRYDYREEWLRFTS
-319 MLTEGEPDALVYDRS
+319 MLTEGEPGAQVYDRS

-351 KQETGAPGS
+351 KQDS
-360 SAASTGVYR
+360 SAVTSSYR
-369 RAAQWNFA
+369 RAAHWNFA

-388 FAAFL
+388 FPSFL
-393 ESRQWV
+393 ETRQWV
-399 LDLKDCKEQP
+399 LDLKDCKDQP
-409 DLLLE
+409 ELLAE
-414 SGFPT
+414 SQLPA
-419 WLLECDQAWL
+419 WLLACDKAWL

-436 DRLSGFVVL
+436 DNLSGFVVL
-445 AKSLSQPGMDWE
+445 AKSMSQQGMDWE

-531 TIESSVARMNRMLI
+531 TIESSVARMNRMLL
-545 KLSDEPG
+545 KLSDE
-552 ASNKSTVDLGV
+552 AESSNKSSVDLGD
-563 ILNEVMQSKSAYSL
+563 ILTEVMQSKSAYSL

-585 QGMRVKAEREKLVRV
+585 TGLRVKAEREKLVRV
-600 VGHLVQ
+600 LGHLVQ

-621 LARADAW
+621 LARADDW
-628 AVLKVEDTGAGMDA
+628 ALLTVEDTGSGMDA
-642 DFIHERLFRP
+642 AFIRERLFRP

-669 EYVQELNGTIQVA
+669 EYVQGLNGNIQVT
-682 SIPGRGTQFSVRLP
+682 SHPGRGTLFSVRLP
-696 LITELTP
+696 LITEPTS